1 LRDGL
6 PEERPALDDL
16 IVKHA
21 DKTVKL
27 PVVKPEK

>member
-1 LRDGL
+1 L
-6 PEERPALDDL
+6 PEERPALEDM

-27 PVVKPEK
+27 PVVKLEK